1 MNTLTLW
8 GEIKKRQ
15 TEVEATDADLM
26 KAAGLSR
33 KQWRSRN
40 ANPGSVRLGEA
51 VAICNYL
58 GLNFERRK
66 TW

>member
-1 MNTLTLW
+1 MNALSLW
-8 GEIKKRQ
+8 GEVRKRQ
-15 TEVEATDADLM
+15 VEVQATDADLM

-33 KQWRSRN
+33 KQWRSRDADPN
-40 ANPGSVRLGEA
+40 TFRIGEA

>member
-1 MNTLTLW
+1 MNALTIF

-15 TEVEATDADLM
+15 TEVQATDSDLM

-33 KQWRSRN
+33 KQWRSRT
-40 ANPGSVRLGEA
+40 ADPDGFKLGEA

-58 GLNFERRK
+58 GISFTRREV
-66 TW
+66 

>member
-1 MNTLTLW
+1 MNTLTLL

-15 TEVEATDADLM
+15 TEVQATDAELM

-33 KQWRSRN
+33 KQWRSRT
-40 ANPGSVRLGEA
+40 ADPDGFKLGEA

-58 GLNFERRK
+58 GISFERRK
-66 TW
+66 K